1 MIDYFPMIIDGY
13 KNPSVGEIVNTRIA
27 IGTYTTALNP
37 DNVVIVANGDTLQVC
52 EDGLADF
59 SFQPNKRGE
68 HHLPLKCIVTNPLT
82 GEVQMGEGIVI
93 FQVN

>member
-1 MIDYFPMIIDGY
+1 VIVDGY
-13 KNPSVGEIVNTRIA
+13 ENPNIGEVVNTRIG
-27 IGTYTTALNP
+27 IGPFTNALNP

-59 SFQPNKRGE
+59 SFQPRKRGK
-68 HHLPLKCIVTNPLT
+68 HQLTLKSIVTNPLT
-82 GEVQMGEGIVI
+82 GEVQVEEGFVT